1 MSRKTWVVWA
11 LILLLPG
18 AVGLSTYCVQK
29 NTWQERIVQAAK
41 ADSQDSAGSD
51 YLKIYE
57 EWSNLPAEEKAN
69 NPWGYNLYGGAEIR
83 NRLKEGQTNRLLRD
97 LPKLAKG
104 LTDYPDELIEN
115 LYGPNWQ
122 EEVER
127 YKTALNRGEIL
138 LMGSIFLLACGGLI
152 LSATAA
158 KSLVSVLLGKSEKK
172 KEDAYPP
179 LSPEE
184 AQTAAGKVNI
194 DNISNKENREKTP
207 AFETPQVTCRKAED
221 TEQSSDLCPQTSSRQ
236 NAKADST
243 EGYFKTFR
251 KSSPTTA
258 ADSGTKETALPLAAL
273 SQKAL
278 YNQPK
283 KDSYFGW
290 AVEMETPAP
299 LESLMTTEPL
309 TRELTELTEEV
320 SAIRQFA
327 AQQQDQMRKLQD
339 GYDWVIIRRFC
350 LRIIRSIDNIEDRMA
365 ALDSTQQE
373 TAACL
378 QDIRDELVFALES
391 SGIEQFEPDLN
402 IPYKGLEKYAEAVRQ
417 RIPTDNP
424 ELVGCIAR
432 VVRPGYQYLVND
444 DNVKIVRCAQVNL
457 YEAKQNLQE

>member
-1 MSRKTWVVWA
+1 MSRKTWLVWA
-11 LILLLPG
+11 LVLLLLG
-18 AVGLSTYCVQK
+18 AVGLSTYCAQK
-29 NTWQERIVQAAK
+29 KTWQERIAQAAK
-41 ADSQDSAGSD
+41 ADSQDPAGPE

-57 EWSNLPAEEKAN
+57 EWSNLPAEEKAD

-83 NRLKEGQTNRLLRD
+83 NRLVEGQANRLLRD

-115 LYGPNWQ
+115 LYGSNWQ
-122 EEVER
+122 EEVEKYR
-127 YKTALNRGEIL
+127 AALNHGEIL
-138 LMGSIFLLACGGLI
+138 LAASTFLLACGGLI
-152 LSATAA
+152 LGGAAA
-158 KSLVSVLLGKSEKK
+158 KTLFAAVIGKSKKK

-179 LSPEE
+179 ISAPEV
-184 AQTAAGKVNI
+184 QSAGAK
-194 DNISNKENREKTP
+194 DNIENAASNKENKAAAVED
-207 AFETPQVTCRKAED
+207 PQPDCRK
-221 TEQSSDLCPQTSSRQ
+221 TEALESCSDASPETSGRQ
-236 NAKADST
+236 NTKAGSE
-243 EGYFKTFR
+243 EGYFQAFR
-251 KSSPTTA
+251 KSSKKVS
-258 ADSGTKETALPLAAL
+258 ADSGTKETALPLTAF

-278 YNQPK
+278 LDKPA

-290 AVEMETPAP
+290 AVEMETSSP

-350 LRIIRSIDNIEDRMA
+350 LRIIRSIDNIEDRIA
-365 ALDSTQQE
+365 ALDSSQTD

-432 VVRPGYQYLVND
+432 VVRPGYQYLIND

-457 YEAKQNLQE
+457 YEAKQSLQE